1 MHLQTKHFSLILP
14 LRRKLVFYVMQMK
27 QSYYSA
33 HSLKNWFSPN
43 TLFLSFFGTT
53 CSREIFGGITHPK
66 YQHNVVQA
74 A

>member
-27 QSYYSA
+27 QNYHRA
-33 HSLKNWFSPN
+33 HSLKNLFSPN
-43 TLFLSFFGTT
+43 TVFLSFFGTT
-53 CSREIFGGITHPK
+53 CSREIICGITHPK